1 MSEQEVMKHKV
12 SVSGNQVGGFN
23 NLVEARLQLDIWESN
38 LNRLL
43 VRLMKDGK
51 AFATKTFPD
60 CETQHSDSERWL
72 NNEVHYP
79 NPFAGILLAR
89 SWE

>member
-1 MSEQEVMKHKV
+1 MSEQEVMKLKV
-12 SVSGNQVGGFN
+12 SVSGNQVGGFS
-23 NLVEARLQLDIWESN
+23 NLVEARFQLDVWESN

-51 AFATKTFPD
+51 AFATETFRD

-72 NNEVHYP
+72 NDKVTYP